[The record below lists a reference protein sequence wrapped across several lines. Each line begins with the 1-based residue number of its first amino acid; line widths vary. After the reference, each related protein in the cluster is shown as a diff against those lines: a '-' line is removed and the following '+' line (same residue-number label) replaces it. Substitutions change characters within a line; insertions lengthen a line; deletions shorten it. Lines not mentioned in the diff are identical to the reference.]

1 MLTHW
6 KHLSLD
12 DRKMIGNMIGHD
24 AKAKTIAVILKMD
37 PTAISKEVK
46 RNRTQL
52 SKLTKDSGVCPRT
65 ERWPFVC
72 DNCPKKYGQSCK
84 LTKWVY
90 KPLLANDLANYNLR
104 ETRKGIDMNPTD
116 FAKADAAIKEGV
128 TKGVSL
134 YEIAKTEGMPSLS
147 TAYRWIEEGRVQTRR
162 IDLPMAVKC
171 KKRVKKA
178 YEYGGSS
185 KGKEG
190 RGYLDYLAYRRLNPG
205 LFGWQMDFLGAIVS
219 DRWNILTLTIPEL
232 SFSII
237 KKVKK
242 GDSKA
247 AKFIIDSFEE
257 KLGLK
262 AFKELFPFILTDNDP
277 CLSDYMELEFSK
289 ATGERRLLMFYCDPY
304 VSNQKGS
311 VENTNGQLRRYFPKG
326 MSVGDLSDSF
336 IRDINVRLLTRRLR
350 SLGGETP
357 RDTFIR
363 LYGEDSLDKLLEF

>member
-1 MLTHW
+1 MLSHW

-12 DRKMIGNMIGHD
+12 DRKLIGSMIGHG
-24 AKAKTIAVILKMD
+24 AKAKAIAAVLRMD

-46 RNRTQL
+46 RNRIRFSPQEGECP
-52 SKLTKDSGVCPRT
+52 KTK
-65 ERWPFVC
+65 RWPFVC
-72 DNCPKKYGQSCK
+72 DNCPRKYSKSCGFA
-84 LTKWVY
+84 KWVY
-90 KPLLANDLANYNLR
+90 KPASADERADHNLR
-104 ETRKGIDMNPTD
+104 ETRKGIDMDPAD

-134 YEIAKTEGMPSLS
+134 YEITKADGMPSLS

-171 KKRVKKA
+171 KKRARKA

-237 KKVKK
+237 KKVRK

-247 AKFIIDSFEE
+247 AKAIIDSFEE
-257 KLGLK
+257 RLGPK
-262 AFKELFPFILTDNDP
+262 AFEELFPFILTDNDP
-277 CLSDYMELEFSK
+277 CLSDYVGFEFSK
-289 ATGERRLLMFYCDPY
+289 ANGDKRLSMFYCDPY
-304 VSNQKGS
+304 AGNQKGS
-311 VENTNGQLRRYFPKG
+311 VENVNGQLRRYFPRG
-326 MSVGDLSDSF
+326 TSIDDLSDSF
-336 IRDINVRLLTRRLR
+336 IEEINVRLLTRRLR

-357 RDTFIR
+357 RDAFIR